1 MEATQPG
8 ARTLHCGSTI
18 YFFISTG
25 CVPLTLVF
33 KVFICSIF
41 YMQHNSIGRKKVKSA
56 KLTFSQASTSRTTP
70 YTFTTVGDGDGKMAI
85 AYFPKDGNCL

>member
-1 MEATQPG
+1 MCPFDFG
-8 ARTLHCGSTI
+8 VKL
-18 YFFISTG
+18 
-25 CVPLTLVF
+25 F

-41 YMQHNSIGRKKVKSA
+41 YMQHNSIGRKKVNSA
-56 KLTFSQASTSRTTP
+56 KLTFSQASTSRTIP